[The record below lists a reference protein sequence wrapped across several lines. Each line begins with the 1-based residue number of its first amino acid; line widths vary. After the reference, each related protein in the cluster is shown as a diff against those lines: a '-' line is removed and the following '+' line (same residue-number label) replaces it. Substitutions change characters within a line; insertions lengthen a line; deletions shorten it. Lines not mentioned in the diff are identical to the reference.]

1 MTSSNFKGL
10 RNTLLGLLALWFAAV
25 LLIAYNRVYD
35 SHGPIYVGLS
45 AAVPILV
52 FAIWFYS
59 SAVFRQ
65 YVLSLNPTILT
76 AVHTWRIEGIV
87 FVILCLMGFLPA
99 SFAYPAGFGD
109 MAIGITAPL
118 IAYAWSKKKLSPG
131 VFILWQSLGIA
142 DLVVAV
148 TTGVLNSQ
156 SNIGILAHGT
166 TTRIMGLLPMSLIPT
181 FAVPLMLIL
190 HIICIAQTQKLTRE
204 PAGLSGSP
212 SLNLG

>member
-1 MTSSNFKGL
+1 MTRSKSKGL
-10 RNTLLGLLALWFAAV
+10 GNLLWGLLALWFAAV
-25 LLIAYNRVYD
+25 LLLAYNRVYD
-35 SHGPIYVGLS
+35 SHGPIYVGIS
-45 AAVPILV
+45 AAAPILV

-59 SAVFRQ
+59 SAAFRQ

-87 FVILCLMGFLPA
+87 FVLLCLMGFLPA

-109 MAIGITAPL
+109 MAIGITAPF
-118 IAYAWSKKKLSPG
+118 IAYAWSKKKLSSG
-131 VFILWQSLGIA
+131 AFVLWQSLGIA

-148 TTGVLNSQ
+148 ITGVLNSLP
-156 SNIGILAHGT
+156 NIGILAHGT

-190 HIICIAQTQKLTRE
+190 HIICIAQVRKLKRE
-204 PAGLSGSP
+204 RAALSGSP
-212 SLNLG
+212 ALNLG